1 MISTVVRRVGLTI
14 GASLLL
20 GGTWTGTAV
29 AAPLVHAPVSV
40 AVHSGI
46 AAPAGSSGRTW
57 CGFDLDRCGQTRN
70 MYLHYGI
77 HVGPLTWG
85 GSDNTCPPEDSCNGY
100 YFDWWD

>member
-1 MISTVVRRVGLTI
+1 
-14 GASLLL
+14 
-20 GGTWTGTAV
+20 
-29 AAPLVHAPVSV
+29 
-40 AVHSGI
+40 
-46 AAPAGSSGRTW
+46 
-57 CGFDLDRCGQTRN
+57 